1 MVLEG
6 VLEGVPDKDAVL
18 EGVEVPVEVC
28 VLDSVIVCDPVLD
41 GV

>member
-1 MVLEG
+1 MVFEG
-6 VLEGVPDKDAVL
+6 VLEFVPLTDAVL

-28 VLDSVIVCDPVLD
+28 VLNPVIVCDPVLD